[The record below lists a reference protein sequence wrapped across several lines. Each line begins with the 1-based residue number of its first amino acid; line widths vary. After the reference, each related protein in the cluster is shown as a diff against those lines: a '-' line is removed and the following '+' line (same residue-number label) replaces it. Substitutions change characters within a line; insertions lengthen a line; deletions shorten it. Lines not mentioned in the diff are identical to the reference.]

1 MRCGKD
7 THNRN
12 IALPKNTSEIM
23 KKPFLA
29 FLLLFFVKMTFAQ
42 YDPKALETLD
52 AMSKKYKSIPAFEA
66 NISYTLTNDV
76 EKINEEFKGKIT
88 VKGDKYRLVLP
99 EQEVINNGTTMWTY
113 LPEAKEVNIDNYD
126 PNSDEINPSKIYD
139 IYKKN
144 FKYLYLAD
152 KTEGGVVCEEIDLVP
167 EKKDAQFFK
176 IKMYINKKDKS
187 IQSWTMFDKSGN
199 RYKYTLTKFNP
210 NANVADAF
218 FSFDPK
224 KYPGVEVIDLR

>member
-1 MRCGKD
+1 
-7 THNRN
+7 
-12 IALPKNTSEIM
+12 M

-42 YDPKALETLD
+42 YDAKALETLD

-76 EKINEEFKGKIT
+76 EKVNEEFKGKIT

-167 EKKDAQFFK
+167 EKKDAQYFK
-176 IKMYINKKDKS
+176 IKMFISKKDKS

-199 RYKYTLTKFNP
+199 RYKYTISKFNP
-210 NANVADAF
+210 NSNIADAF
-218 FSFDPK
+218 FTFDPK